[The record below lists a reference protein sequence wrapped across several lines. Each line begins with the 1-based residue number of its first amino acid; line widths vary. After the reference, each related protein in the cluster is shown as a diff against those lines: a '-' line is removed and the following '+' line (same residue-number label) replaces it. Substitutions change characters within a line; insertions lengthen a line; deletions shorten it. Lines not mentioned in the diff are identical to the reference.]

1 MKELSIEEKAKR
13 YDEVIERVR
22 KVLLD
27 CTPEEQHVVE
37 YISTGLSDSD
47 DDRIRKKLLS
57 SFKDIMKN
65 ADEDELWYGLSYND
79 IIAWLEKHYEPNP
92 YSGVSFKCNGHTWG
106 MCARDNGV
114 DILLDKQLL
123 KHLEKQGEQKHD
135 EFDDTNA
142 KRMFI
147 KALERVEEQNN
158 KGYKLTDCDKNS
170 WWEDFK
176 TYTSCKD
183 KQKFDDI
190 YPIFRVGDYIRNKKT
205 SDKVLIEQ
213 LDMAAKAYCYVSY
226 DGAAVN
232 HSDFPFVKQD
242 EWELIDFPLVKQDE
256 GELIEQKVVEQEP
269 AENSSKVSESST
281 EENDMTEY
289 KKGFECGKQRV
300 LKYPEDFGLCNNSAD
315 RFEPKFKDGDWIVYK
330 DNIWKVCNIGLKAYY
345 DLLKINNEVSTRL
358 IKNVDENAHLW
369 TIKDAKDGDVLVA
382 SDGSIFIFKCTI
394 DCACKHYV
402 ALTTDGVVKFNEGLE
417 HYWETS
423 RAVHPATKEQSD
435 TLKIAM
441 ADAGYT
447 FDFEKKEFNKIEK
460 EPYSEKLYKAIEL
473 YYYTYGNGKGGFDNL
488 SLEKFKDIV
497 KTFINDYG
505 MQNYVWSEDDERNL
519 KDLEC
524 ILCCHKELPKELYL
538 RSIDWIRDIKD
549 RVQSHK
555 KQ

>member
-1 MKELSIEEKAKR
+1 MKELSIQEKAKK
-13 YDEVIERVR
+13 YDEVVERSR

-37 YISTGLSDSD
+37 YISTGLAESND
-47 DDRIRKKLLS
+47 DMIRKTLLS
-57 SFKDIMKN
+57 SFKGIMVD
-65 ADEDELWYGLSYND
+65 ADEDEFWHGLPYND
-79 IIAWLEKHYEPNP
+79 IIVWLEKHGEPNP
-92 YSGVSFKCNGHTWG
+92 YSGVSFKYNGHTWG

-183 KQKFDDI
+183 KQKFDI

-242 EWELIDFPLVKQDE
+242 EWELI
-256 GELIEQKVVEQEP
+256 EQKVIEP
-269 AENSSKVSESST
+269 KPVENSGKISEYTT
-281 EENDMTEY
+281 EEKDMGEY

-300 LKYPEDFGLCNNSAD
+300 LKYPEVFGLCKKSD
-315 RFEPKFKDGDWIVYK
+315 KVEPKFKVGDWITNGVIKCQIFRIDDTQYWYSESG
-330 DNIWKVCNIGLKAYY
+330 IWGSI
-345 DLLKINNEVSTRL
+345 ET
-358 IKNVDENAHLW
+358 VDKRYHLW
-369 TIKDAKDGDVLVA
+369 TIEDAKDGDVL
-382 SDGSIFIFKCTI
+382 
-394 DCACKHYV
+394 ACNEEILLCKSYSQGRISLYCWYNGQTNHFHSKGV
-402 ALTTDGVVKFNEGLE
+402 NDTLVTTRNKI
-417 HYWETS
+417 Y
-423 RAVHPATKEQSD
+423 PATKKQCD
-435 TLKIAM
+435 TLMKVM

-460 EPYSEKLYKAIEL
+460 EPYPETLYKAIEL

-497 KTFINDYG
+497 KTFVNDYG

-538 RSIDWIRDIKD
+538 RSIDWLRYIKD
-549 RVQSHK
+549 IVQSHQ